1 MSRYT
6 ETNDHY
12 TFVYGLDHWV
22 GPFFQVYGS
31 NKDVPLVVCDR
42 MGIRP
47 QIANEENLPIDCA
60 EELQPFAELIAR
72 FDRLFNI
79 TRALGVDGQLGALQ
93 IHAFAEACGFN
104 NLVQKIY
111 EVLDEA
117 P

>member
-6 ETNDHY
+6 ETNDRY

-31 NKDVPLVVCDR
+31 NKDVPLIVCDK

-47 QIANEENLPIDCA
+47 QITGVDNLLIECA
-60 EELQPFAELIAR
+60 EELKPFEELIVR

-79 TRALGVDGQLGALQ
+79 ARILGVDAELGALQ
-93 IHAFAEACGFN
+93 INAFAEASGFN

-111 EVLDEA
+111 GVLDEA